1 MFRLHRTMLIP
12 SISTPDMVDGPVW
25 IRTWR
30 DWTFQGIRNILCTKN
45 HVYLGGAFK
54 PDWKRTLS
62 NCTEEYVQPVASLRQ
77 WNWDKDKST
86 TDHKYSKTSSV
97 VYTFSLFVSDLTG
110 MQVIAKASR
119 LDVPCLYE
127 NESLQNDV
135 FFPISDEVLDVLKRV
150 LPVRSTERLKC
161 LNCIEVDLHSH
172 AHWTEAPI
180 FRQVLWPNL
189 QNNTQSLLDNKDF
202 PQTFL

>member
-1 MFRLHRTMLIP
+1 
-12 SISTPDMVDGPVW
+12 
-25 IRTWR
+25 
-30 DWTFQGIRNILCTKN
+30 
-45 HVYLGGAFK
+45 
-54 PDWKRTLS
+54 
-62 NCTEEYVQPVASLRQ
+62 
-77 WNWDKDKST
+77 
-86 TDHKYSKTSSV
+86 
-97 VYTFSLFVSDLTG
+97 

-172 AHWTEAPI
+172 AH
-180 FRQVLWPNL
+180 
-189 QNNTQSLLDNKDF
+189 
-202 PQTFL
+202 